1 MREDFFSAYLA
12 YTSNNE
18 SPSVF
23 HRWSAIAAIG
33 AMLGR
38 NYSQEFGHNH
48 IAPNIYC
55 MLLGSPGTRKSTA
68 VKMAK
73 KLLIQVGYD
82 TFAADK
88 STKEK
93 FLLDLA
99 GFTDTGLKSAEEFLA
114 TPIDEEY
121 GHDSTESREVFIA
134 ADEFNDF
141 FGNNILE
148 FVALLGNLWDY
159 EGIFRNRIKNGQSVV
174 IPNPTV
180 SILGGNTP
188 TGFKSVF
195 PPEVIGQ
202 GFFSRVLLI
211 HGERTREGIAFP
223 KPPSELDTKIILELF
238 TDFKVYCHGP
248 AVREPN
254 AEALLEKIYH
264 NWHGV
269 PDNRF
274 DYYGNRRFTHLLK
287 LCSIHAAARAVAD
300 RDKTPRITLADVVT
314 ANTVLTAAE
323 FGMPKALG
331 EFGMAKT
338 SDVAQ
343 KILDILEKSNKPV
356 EFKELYSQL
365 HRDIGAIRDFAP
377 VLQSLLAAEKVQQCE
392 GGYLP
397 VRLKPRPLYME
408 GIDWS
413 YLTDEER
420 MFIPER

>member
-1 MREDFFSAYLA
+1 MRDDFFSAYLA
-12 YTSNNE
+12 YTNNNE

-33 AMLGR
+33 ALLGR
-38 NYSQEFGHNH
+38 NYSQEFGHNM
-48 IAPNIYC
+48 IAPNVYC

-73 KLLIQVGYD
+73 KLLIQIGYD

-99 GFTDTGLKSAEEFLA
+99 GYADDGTKSAEDFLA
-114 TPIDEEY
+114 TPIGEE
-121 GHDSTESREVFIA
+121 DSYNSGESKELFIA

-148 FVALLGNLWDY
+148 FVALLGNLWDF
-159 EGIFRNRIKNGQSVV
+159 EGVFRNRIKNGQSVV

-211 HGERTREGIAFP
+211 HGERTRAPIAFP
-223 KPPSELDTKIILELF
+223 KPPSELATRTILEMIS
-238 TDFKVYCHGP
+238 DFRVYCHGP
-248 AVREPN
+248 AVRDPD
-254 AEALLEKIYH
+254 AEQLLDKIYH
-264 NWHGV
+264 NWQGV
-269 PDNRF
+269 QDTRF

-287 LCSIHAAARAVAD
+287 LCSIHAAARAVGERD
-300 RDKTPRITLADVVT
+300 RKSRITRGDVIA

-343 KILDILEKSNKPV
+343 KILDVLEKANKPV
-356 EFKELYSQL
+356 EFRELYSLLQ
-365 HRDIGAIRDFAP
+365 RDIGTVRDFAP
-377 VLQSLLAAEKVQQCE
+377 VVQSLIAASKIQQTDT
-392 GGYLP
+392 GYLP
-397 VRLKPRPLYME
+397 VKLAPRAVFKE
-408 GIDWS
+408 GVDWS
-413 YLTDEER
+413 YLSEEER
-420 MFIPER
+420 MFIPEK

>member
-1 MREDFFSAYLA
+1 MREDFFSTYLA

-18 SPSVF
+18 SPAVF

-33 AMLGR
+33 ALLGR
-38 NYSQEFGHNH
+38 NYSQQFGHSM

-73 KLLIQVGYD
+73 KLLIQTGYD

-99 GFTDTGLKSAEEFLA
+99 GYGDDGTKTAEEFLA
-114 TPIDEEY
+114 SPIEED
-121 GHDSTESREVFIA
+121 DSYESHESKEIFIA

-148 FVALLGNLWDY
+148 FVALLGNLWDF
-159 EGIFRNRIKNGQSVV
+159 EGVFRNRIKNGQSVV

-180 SILGGNTP
+180 SMIGGNTP

-211 HGERTREGIAFP
+211 HGERTREPIAFP
-223 KPPSELDTKIILELF
+223 KPPSELATKAVLEMF
-238 TDFKVYCHGP
+238 ADFRVICHGQ
-248 AVREPN
+248 AEREPD

-264 NWHGV
+264 NWKGV
-269 PDNRF
+269 PDTRF
-274 DYYGNRRFTHLLK
+274 DFYGNRRFTHLLK
-287 LCSIHAAARAVAD
+287 ICSIHAAARAVAD
-300 RDKTPRITLADVVT
+300 RDRKPRILREDVIA
-314 ANTVLTAAE
+314 ANTVLTSAE

-331 EFGMAKT
+331 EFGMSRT
-338 SDVAQ
+338 SEAAQ
-343 KILDILEKSNKPV
+343 KVMDILDKSDEPMS
-356 EFKELYSQL
+356 FPSLYALVQ
-365 HRDIGAIRDFAP
+365 RDVGTVRDFAP
-377 VLQSLLAAEKVQQCE
+377 ILQSLIQAKKVQQTDA
-392 GGYLP
+392 GYLP
-397 VRLKPRPLYME
+397 VRLQPRAIFKE

-413 YLTDEER
+413 YLSEEER